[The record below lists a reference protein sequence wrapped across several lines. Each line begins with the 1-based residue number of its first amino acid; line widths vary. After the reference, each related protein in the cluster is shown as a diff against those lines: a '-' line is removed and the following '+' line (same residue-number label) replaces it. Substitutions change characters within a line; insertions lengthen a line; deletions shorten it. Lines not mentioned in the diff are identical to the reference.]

1 MGGVEMGV
9 AFEMEL
15 LMQGWKSAGPVAT
28 VISTVVG
35 GLLGMLVSFMVIC
48 SLVEISLSFFEAVM
62 FGCVLLFVGLFM
74 IWRAMDSG
82 DVQPPVFFRAIM
94 GGFGGLVALSG
105 GCCFMLQEGWHHGM
119 SAHSKIPIYFMLG
132 TTLSFSVIFGF
143 GEIVNIC
150 VGSCMEEQASPVL
163 NSPKQI
169 LLLVFLASVMGAV
182 EGIIF
187 GTLDAEDDIYLRGNF
202 EKTIHYCMPLGG
214 SVGLAMGILNESLRH
229 QPSAVDTVADKLRTD
244 PYQSI

>member
-1 MGGVEMGV
+1 MTTLVVREWN
-9 AFEMEL
+9 
-15 LMQGWKSAGPVAT
+15 LMVQGWKSAGPLPTLVSA
-28 VISTVVG
+28 VVG
-35 GLLGMLVSFMVIC
+35 AILGMLVAFMVIC

-62 FGCVLLFVGLFM
+62 FGFVLLFVGVFM
-74 IWRAMDSG
+74 VWRAMATG
-82 DVQPPVFFRAIM
+82 EVQPPPLFRAVM
-94 GGFGGLVALSG
+94 GGFGGLVAVSG
-105 GCCFMLQEGWHHGM
+105 LCCFMLQEGWHHGM
-119 SAHSKIPIYFMLG
+119 STHAKIPIYFMLG

-150 VGSCMEEQASPVL
+150 AGGCMDETAAPVL

-169 LLLVFLASVMGAV
+169 LVLVILASIMGAV

-202 EKTIHYCMPLGG
+202 QRTTQYCMPLGG
-214 SVGLAMGILNESLRH
+214 SVGFLMGFVNESLRH
-229 QPSAVDTVADKLRTD
+229 QPTQADQVDKTRTD